1 MFYQLLLPS
10 LRISISRLR
19 LDPRFHPSRSCVPLS
34 LTREI
39 CQTGVIMRRVWEWE
53 GGVWICPRVAHI

>member
-1 MFYQLLLPS
+1 MFYQLHLPS
-10 LRISISRLR
+10 LRISISRWR
-19 LDPRFHPSRSCVPLS
+19 VDPRFHPSRSCVPLS

-39 CQTGVIMRRVWEWE
+39 CQTGVIVRRVWEWE